1 MPKFNPMDMIGGIVG
16 GMNPA
21 GAIIGSIV
29 GQVLKQPDVPIANER
44 VPETMNKVAQA
55 VADAVHED
63 KIAVVPVKSG
73 WGSKINWVQLAAP
86 VATILAA
93 FGLPLTADQIIAL
106 FVVGQMGQSVLTF
119 VIRQWFTKSVTA
131 SSMKG
136 T

>member
-1 MPKFNPMDMIGGIVG
+1 MPKFNPIDMLGGIIG

-21 GAIIGSIV
+21 GAIIGTIV
-29 GQVLKQPDVPIANER
+29 GQVLKRPDVPIDVAH
-44 VPETMNKVAQA
+44 VPETMRK
-55 VADAVHED
+55 VADAVAEQVVAGG
-63 KIAVVPVKSG
+63 IAVVPVKSG
-73 WGSKINWVQLAAP
+73 LFSKINWVQLAAP
-86 VATILAA
+86 AATILAA

-106 FVVGQMGQSVLTF
+106 FVVGQLGQSVLTF